1 VLLRK
6 SVPETKFAIDGT
18 GRVSRVTM
26 KEIPPFDSHDM
37 IDEIGKVTGETA
49 TVFKWENDSKDF
61 WRKTTNIIK
70 GDGKRAVGTPL
81 GQKGRVYP
89 VLTSGKTYNGEATIL
104 GKDYYTIY
112 EPIFDTAGKVIG
124 ILYAGVL
131 KSNVDSTLW
140 TIINGVLVASL
151 VASIVGLL
159 IAFVAMRFMISPLPR
174 LSRRMASI
182 AEGDFSV
189 EIPYGKRGEEI
200 GDMSRALEVFK
211 KNAMEKEE
219 LERDRV
225 QQQKNTAEEQARVR
239 EELAKD
245 FEGNLSGLV
254 KQVSEAANTMQKTA
268 GGMAENAQQALRG
281 TAEANGSSGQA
292 TKSVDTVSAAAEE
305 LASSIQE
312 ISRQV
317 SRSSEITTSAVEQ
330 ASGTRTQMEGLV
342 SAAQRVGEVVELISD
357 IAEQTNLLA
366 LNATIEAA
374 RAGDAGKG
382 FSVVASEVKNLANQT
397 AKATEEISQQI
408 ADMQSATSGAEQAI
422 GGIAQVI
429 EQINEIASGIA
440 SAVEQQGAAT
450 KEIAGS
456 ITEASRSVSETSSQI
471 SLVEG
476 SVNETSSSS
485 QEVLTASDALNK
497 LAETLQGQVTQFVTR
512 VRAA

>member
-1 VLLRK
+1 
-6 SVPETKFAIDGT
+6 
-18 GRVSRVTM
+18 
-26 KEIPPFDSHDM
+26 M
-37 IDEIGKVTGETA
+37 IDEIGEVTGETA
-49 TVFKWENDSKDF
+49 TVFKWETDSRDF

-70 GDGKRAVGTPL
+70 DDGSRAVGTPL

-112 EPIFDTAGKVIG
+112 EPIFNPAGKVIG

-131 KSNVDSTLW
+131 KSNVDATLSN
-140 TIINGVLVASL
+140 IINGLAVVSL
-151 VASIVGLL
+151 ITSVVGL
-159 IAFVAMRFMISPLPR
+159 ITAFFVTRAMISPLPR
-174 LSRRMASI
+174 ISRRMASI
-182 AEGDFSV
+182 AEGDNSV
-189 EIPYGKRGEEI
+189 EIPYGDRHDEI
-200 GDMSRALEVFK
+200 GDMSRALAVLKQSAEEK
-211 KNAMEKEE
+211 LRLEKEQVE
-219 LERDRV
+219 QARRASEER
-225 QQQKNTAEEQARVR
+225 ARVR

-245 FEGNLSGLV
+245 FETSLSGLV
-254 KQVSEAANTMQKTA
+254 QQVSEAATQMQETA
-268 GGMAENAQQALRG
+268 TGMAANAQQALRG

-292 TKSVDTVSAAAEE
+292 TKSVDSVSAAAEE
-305 LASSIQE
+305 LSSSIQE
-312 ISRQV
+312 IGRQV

-342 SAAQRVGEVVELISD
+342 VSAQRVGEVVDLISD

-397 AKATEEISQQI
+397 AKATEEIGQQI
-408 ADMQSATSGAEQAI
+408 TDMQNATSGAEQAI
-422 GGIAQVI
+422 GDIAQVI

-440 SAVEQQGAAT
+440 SAVEQQGTAT
-450 KEIAGS
+450 TEIAES
-456 ITEASRSVSETSSQI
+456 ISEASRSVSETSSQI
-471 SLVEG
+471 NQVEG

-485 QEVLTASDALNK
+485 ERVLTAADSLNK
-497 LAETLQGQVTQFVTR
+497 LAEDLQSQVTQFVSR